1 MTDALAAAYAHG
13 PGKQITVGPPPD
25 QSPAPGLRRR
35 LPSESAVAQL
45 ILDVLTPSRWEPWNQ
60 YNDHRAYPSPRA
72 AYLVDVEIVVA
83 DMRWPIDPLRRAT
96 IGQDT
101 PPLHGPVRLEFKRR
115 PDRLTSGYGEFVH
128 ALMELEIGH
137 IAGALVENSARF
149 GLTARADGEGVSLW
163 PSEAQ
168 GTTLPGPREDDNH
181 PATPGSSRLVAT
193 PRSSGIGP
201 RGLSADPR
209 PLPRSALSDFVEA
222 VRNRVPGTL
231 HHPGLRHVLA
241 VHNVIDVPDGWYTV
255 DPFDLVTPC
264 AAMDIVQERHGH
276 GRAVM
281 DVSGM
286 NLALITTADVP
297 AVVSAE
303 GEDAYPDLLRATGA
317 LAQHVCTASARA
329 GMFCRPLRSF
339 DDPVL
344 EAAIGVPVS
353 HSLLYVLLA
362 WRPRVTGF
370 SYDLTSLE
378 LP

>member
-1 MTDALAAAYAHG
+1 MNDALAAAYAHG
-13 PGKQITVGPPPD
+13 PGKEIKVGPPPE
-25 QSPAPGLRRR
+25 QAPAPGLRRR
-35 LPSESAVAQL
+35 LPSESTVAQL
-45 ILDVLTPSRWEPWNQ
+45 ILDVLTPARWEPWNQ
-60 YNDHRAYPSPRA
+60 YNDHRSYPSPRA

-101 PPLHGPVRLEFKRR
+101 PPLNGPVRLEFKRR
-115 PDRLTSGYGEFVH
+115 PDRLSSGYGEFVH
-128 ALMELEIGH
+128 ALTELEIGH

-163 PSEAQ
+163 QNEVQ
-168 GTTLPGPREDDNH
+168 GAIVPGPRV
-181 PATPGSSRLVAT
+181 AGLVAT

-209 PLPRSALSDFVEA
+209 PLPRAALSDFVEA
-222 VRNRVPGTL
+222 IRNRIPGTL

-241 VHNVIDVPDGWYTV
+241 VHNVIGVPDGWYTV

-276 GRAVM
+276 ARAVM

-303 GEDAYPDLLRATGA
+303 GEGAYPALLRATGA
-317 LAQHVCTASARA
+317 LAQHVCTASAGT

-362 WRPRVTGF
+362 GRPRVTGF